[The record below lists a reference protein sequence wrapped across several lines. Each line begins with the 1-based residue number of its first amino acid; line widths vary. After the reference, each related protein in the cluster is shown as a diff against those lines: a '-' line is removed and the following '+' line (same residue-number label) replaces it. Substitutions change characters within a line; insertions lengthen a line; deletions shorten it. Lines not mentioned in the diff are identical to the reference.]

1 MTSSDPH
8 PCLQF
13 TINHPEPGR
22 VDQILA
28 VYPDGRRELF
38 VTAALAYEQR
48 SRVGTFLAE
57 PDAAIGNQ
65 AREISNRLMA
75 LDFEG
80 QPYPRGVQW
89 VVTVY
94 NDNGEARSHLLSVI
108 EHTPLPP
115 DLQEALELGKNWMA
129 QTAGQPYRALEI
141 SARLQ
146 ASERGLRL
154 AVTFKTAGT
163 QPIRF
168 LLMSGGLA
176 LESEYEGQRSEI
188 WQLTGRPVMGMM
200 HADGTLADGVIIPAE
215 LGAGSSVLLA
225 LRPQPQKHIHPE
237 HPLRLLCWGWMDAPK
252 PGEAPRS
259 FPDVP
264 VWLACPVELVQ
275 S

>member
-13 TINHPEPGR
+13 TITHPEPGR

-28 VYPDGRRELF
+28 VYQDGRREMY
-38 VTAALAYEQR
+38 VTAALANEQR

-57 PDAAIGNQ
+57 PDTSIGRQ
-65 AREISNRLMA
+65 AGELASRLMA

-89 VVTVY
+89 AVTAY
-94 NDNGEARSHLLSVI
+94 NDNGEARSHLLSVM
-108 EHTPLPP
+108 EHTPLPSE
-115 DLQEALELGKNWMA
+115 LQEALEQGKAWMA
-129 QTAGQPYRALEI
+129 QAAGRPCRALEI

-154 AVTFKTAGT
+154 AVTFKAAGT

-176 LESEYEGQRSEI
+176 LESEWEGQRSEI
-188 WQLTGRPVMGMM
+188 WQLTGRPSMGML
-200 HADGTLADGVIIPAE
+200 HPDGTLADGVIIPAE

-225 LRPQPQKHIHPE
+225 LRPQPQKRIHPE
-237 HPLRLLCWGWMDAPK
+237 HPLRLLCWGWMDAAK
-252 PGEAPRS
+252 PGEPLRS

-264 VWLACPVELVQ
+264 VWLACTVELVQ